1 MLTVEKIGG
10 SSMSKF
16 QDVMNNIIMK
26 PAVGQQYYN
35 RVFVVSAY
43 NNVTNWL
50 LEHKKTKEPGIYLK
64 FVNLEDY
71 NQALM
76 ELLEKLIAINRTFEF
91 IGLNQEKADAFI
103 TNRIVQAKNYL
114 NSLAD
119 VLATGYVNRQNIL
132 LAAREILSSIGEA
145 HAAYNSV
152 NILENNCINAT
163 FVDLCGFNDSEYLTI
178 DERIHKAFKNL
189 DYSST
194 IPIVTGYTKGTEG
207 IMREFDRGYSEVTFS
222 KVAVE
227 IKADEAVIHKEFHL
241 SSADPNIVGVDKSIP
256 VGFTNFNV
264 ADQLADIGME
274 AIHPKASKPLEMAKI
289 NIRIKNTFEPDHPGT
304 LISNDYVGEKSRVEI
319 ISGTDQVVAIEIH
332 DPLMVGQVGYDR
344 AIMQLFE
351 QYNVSYILKAT
362 NANSI
367 TQVIWDEDVSE
378 ELVNELRGRYY
389 EVTVKPVALVCA
401 LGTNIAQPGIIAKA
415 TAALAN
421 NNINVDAISQSLK
434 QVNMQ
439 FVIGR
444 DDYRRAIVALNDALC
459 VRPGY
464 PD

>member
-10 SSMSKF
+10 TSMSKF
-16 QDVMNNIIMK
+16 EDVLNNIILRTDGK
-26 PAVGQQYYN
+26 SGLYN
-35 RVFVVSAY
+35 RIFVVSAY

-50 LEHKKTKEPGIYLK
+50 LEHKKTREPGIYQK
-64 FVNLEDY
+64 FVNGEDFSR
-71 NQALM
+71 AML
-76 ELLEKLIAINRTFEF
+76 ELLDKLIEINRTFKSIRLDQAKADEF
-91 IGLNQEKADAFI
+91 ITE
-103 TNRIVQAKNYL
+103 RIVQAKNYL
-114 NSLAD
+114 KSLAD

-132 LAAREILSSIGEA
+132 LAAREILSSLGEA

-152 NILENNCINAT
+152 NILLNNGVNGVFI
-163 FVDLCGFNDSEYLTI
+163 DLCGFNDAEYLSI
-178 DERIHKAFKNL
+178 DERIHKAFSTV
-189 DYSST
+189 DYTST
-194 IPIVTGYTKGTEG
+194 MPVVTGYTKGTEG

-227 IKADEAVIHKEFHL
+227 VKASEAIIHKEYHL
-241 SSADPNIVGVDKSIP
+241 SSADPNIVGIEKSIP

-274 AIHPKASKPLEMAKI
+274 AIHPKASKPLEMAGI

-304 LISNDYVGEKSRVEI
+304 LISKGYVGEESRVEI
-319 ISGTDQVVAIEIH
+319 ISGTDKVIAIEIH

-344 AIMQLFE
+344 AIMQSFE

-367 TQVIWDEDVSE
+367 TQVIWEEDLHPELISE
-378 ELVNELRGRYY
+378 LKAKYY
-389 EVTVKPVALVCA
+389 EVTVKPVALVCT

-415 TAALAN
+415 TSALAAN
-421 NNINVDAISQSLK
+421 SINVEALSQSLK

-444 DDYRRAIVALNDALC
+444 EDYRKAIVALNDALC
-459 VRPGY
+459 VRNN
-464 PD
+464 